1 MADFE
6 LTSHARDMMR
16 ERRIPDE
23 WVRRVVDS
31 PDGAEKGMT
40 DNIHYFKAIQE
51 CQGRF
56 LHIVVNP
63 LVLPKR
69 VGTVFF
75 DRRFGRQS

>member
-6 LTSHARDMMR
+6 LTGHARDMMR

-23 WVRRVVDS
+23 WVRRVIDS
-31 PDGAEKGMT
+31 PDVAEQGMT

-51 CQGRF
+51 YQGRF

-63 LVLPKR
+63 NVLPKR
-69 VGTVFF
+69 VDTVFF